1 MGGQEKAKDIEE
13 EVVET
18 RRSLRSF
25 IDMSQI
31 YQVAS
36 KILIEPE
43 SKFEQAITQ
52 LINKTPNLY
61 ALLIESIVQL
71 IYITEGCLEDE
82 ESADGFVENIA
93 GNIGTGW
100 SAKGSKAG
108 GSDRNQG
115 SDLKDEQIN

>member
-1 MGGQEKAKDIEE
+1 M
-13 EVVET
+13 
-18 RRSLRSF
+18 
-25 IDMSQI
+25 
-31 YQVAS
+31 AS

-82 ESADGFVENIA
+82 ESADGFVENI
-93 GNIGTGW
+93 GTGW

-108 GSDRNQG
+108 ITERNQG
-115 SDLKDEQIN
+115 SDLKDE